1 MNANNTLD
9 SRSGQVVNVPADSLV
24 NLTHLIYGLHALS
37 VVIGIAGSA
46 TVVGAFVFGLPSI
59 VAVIL
64 NYVKRGDVRGTY
76 LESHFSWQIRTFWW
90 AVLWGLLALV
100 FTLLLII
107 TIIGILVY
115 WLPVAIVGV
124 WIGYRVIR
132 GWLALKDRRPITA

>member
-9 SRSGQVVNVPADSLV
+9 GRTGQVVNVPADSLV

-46 TVVGAFVFGLPSI
+46 TVVGAFIFGLPSI

-132 GWLALKDRRPITA
+132 GWLALKDRRPIAA